1 MHLTHLEQLLWQID
15 YKEHP
20 MKNKISIGSL
30 ICIILISFACT
41 SEDQIGSFSGKSVD
55 DLIIGK
61 WNTSYSSRDLN
72 NGITVFFDTI
82 TFNSSNQGYHI
93 IYEFNNLRF
102 SNPFQFY
109 TEGSSLHLKYNQIE
123 DEVLWTYSILNDSLI
138 LKGNKIYKR

>member
-1 MHLTHLEQLLWQID
+1 
-15 YKEHP
+15 
-20 MKNKISIGSL
+20 MKNKIPVGSL
-30 ICIILISFACT
+30 IGIILLLFACT
-41 SEDQIGSFSGKSVD
+41 NEDQIGGFSGKSVD

-72 NGITVFFDTI
+72 NGITVLFDTR
-82 TFNSSNQGYHI
+82 TFNSSNQGYHK
-93 IYEFNNLRF
+93 IYEFNNIRF

-109 TEGSSLHLKYNQIE
+109 TEGSSLHLKYDQIE

>member
-1 MHLTHLEQLLWQID
+1 MWQID
-15 YKEHP
+15 NKEHP

-30 ICIILISFACT
+30 IGIILISFACT
-41 SEDQIGSFSGKSVD
+41 NEDQIGSFSGKSVD

-72 NGITVFFDTI
+72 NGIAVFFDTI
-82 TFNSSNQGYHI
+82 TFNSNNQGYHK
-93 IYEFNNLRF
+93 IYEFNSLHF
-102 SNPFQFY
+102 SHPFQFY
-109 TEGSSLHLKYNQIE
+109 TEGSSLHLKYDQIE